1 MFLRAAD
8 FRAMQTHVARAA
20 PEEACG
26 LVAGRGGKS
35 TAVFPITNVLHSPT
49 AYRMAPDE
57 QVRALFAMEAR
68 GEELLAIYHSHPGG
82 LPTPSRRDLA
92 EAAYAVVYLIWAP
105 VGGTWVVRGFRL
117 EGEKAQEVPVRVGV

>member
-8 FRAMQTHVARAA
+8 FQVMQTHVARTA

-35 TAVFPITNVLHSPT
+35 SGVFPITNVLHSPR

-57 QVRALFAMEAR
+57 QVRAMFAMEAR
-68 GEELLAIYHSHPGG
+68 GEELLAIYHSHPSG
-82 LPTPSRRDLA
+82 LPMPSPRDLA

-105 VGGTWVVRGFRL
+105 VGGRWVVRGFRL
-117 EGEKAQEVPVRVGV
+117 DGGKVREVPVRVE

>member
-8 FRAMQTHVARAA
+8 FQAMQTHVARTA

-35 TAVFPITNVLHSPT
+35 SGVFPITNVLHSPT

-57 QVRALFAMEAR
+57 QVRAMLAMEAR

-82 LPTPSRRDLA
+82 QAWPSPRDLA

-105 VGGTWVVRGFRL
+105 VGGTWIVRGFRL
-117 EGEKAQEVPVRVGV
+117 DGGKAREVPVRVV